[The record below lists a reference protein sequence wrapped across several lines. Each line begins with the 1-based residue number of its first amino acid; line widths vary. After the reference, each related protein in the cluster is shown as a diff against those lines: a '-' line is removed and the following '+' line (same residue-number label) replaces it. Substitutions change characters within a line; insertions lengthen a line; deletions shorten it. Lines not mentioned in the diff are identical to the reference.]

1 MRPGLLDGED
11 VNGFTAVRGVRLR
24 VSTGTRGRTTKNMF
38 EHSVI
43 TKEQQF
49 QTRAF
54 GSTAIFI
61 SKKHLFKLGL
71 ELAND

>member
-1 MRPGLLDGED
+1 
-11 VNGFTAVRGVRLR
+11 
-24 VSTGTRGRTTKNMF
+24 MF